1 MTDERRRSTDPML
14 AELFRQNERQHA
26 ASLEARQEDT
36 RKLDAINTKLA
47 ELLRTDDRHGFR
59 LDTLENWKKETVDPF
74 LVSARDWTSQ
84 AKGAGKAVKA
94 TYTIMGIVGGGVIYK
109 VGVALIAALPK

>member
-14 AELFRQNERQHA
+14 AELFRQNERQHV
-26 ASLEARQEDT
+26 ASQEARLEDT
-36 RKLDAINTKLA
+36 RKLDAINGKLA

-59 LDTLENWKKETVDPF
+59 LDAIESWQKDIVNPF
-74 LVSARDWTSQ
+74 LESAREGIAQ

-94 TYTIMGIVGGGVIYK
+94 TYTIVGIVGGGVIYK
-109 VGVALIAALPK
+109 VGVALMAALPK